1 MKTLRDKKLKRL
13 QNVLKEMES
22 AVIAYSGG
30 VDSTFLLHTARSVL
44 GRANVL
50 AVTASSESYPSSE
63 MKIAK
68 RLAQKM
74 STKHLIIKTGE
85 LENADFRRN
94 PVNRCYYCKKEL
106 FRKLN
111 SIAKKKGFRY
121 VLDGSTID
129 DLKDIRYGRTAAREE
144 NVKSPLQ
151 EAGLDKKDVRQLSK
165 RVHIE
170 NWNKPAAACLASRLA
185 YNEPIT
191 KEWLKK
197 VNAAEEF
204 IRNFGFNQVRVRRHR
219 NIARIEIANKDI
231 RRFLKKGVK
240 NSIFRKL
247 RSLGFVY
254 VTLDIEGYRTG
265 SMHEELDSSPLT

>member
-191 KEWLKK
+191 KERLKK

-231 RRFLKKGVK
+231 RRFLKRGVK

>member
-111 SIAKKKGFRY
+111 SIAKNKGFRY

-191 KEWLKK
+191 KERLKK

-231 RRFLKKGVK
+231 RRFLKRGVK